1 MESRLSSPLLPEDKR
16 KEIETELTEIKKLL
30 ETNTE
35 LLSKLH
41 KENSKSF
48 VLVAI
53 FVFISFLLYGL
64 WAMWYNGV
72 K

>member
-1 MESRLSSPLLPEDKR
+1 MESRLTSPLLPEEKR
-16 KEIETELTEIKKLL
+16 KEIETELMEIKKLL

-48 VLVAI
+48 MLVAI

-64 WAMWYNGV
+64 WVMFYGA